1 MRKLLDC
8 VEHKLEGEKK
18 RLKKVTNDFTLVFTS
33 DRGKKK
39 AKKNQKLSIPATL
52 IITLVLADEPVLYFS
67 FGMPQP

>member
-33 DRGKKK
+33 NRGKKK
-39 AKKNQKLSIPATL
+39 SNKKKKKPYQFLPL
-52 IITLVLADEPVLYFS
+52 
-67 FGMPQP
+67 